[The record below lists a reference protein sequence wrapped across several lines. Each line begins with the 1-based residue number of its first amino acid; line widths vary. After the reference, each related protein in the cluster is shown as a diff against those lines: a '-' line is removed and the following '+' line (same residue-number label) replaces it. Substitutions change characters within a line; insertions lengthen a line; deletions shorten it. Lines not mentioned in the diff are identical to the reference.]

1 MRMPIFLLGRALPD
15 IICLRIAVI
24 ILSVGVIVQANAT
37 LLNILIHRKEKIKE
51 NTFCITHQLS
61 IMKKREIFGGRYRKT
76 GNSIATV
83 FSYKIYSDGIISYDN
98 NQSGTYLLESSDI
111 RFPLAWE
118 MYYAALGQVPGSMKY
133 RTVEGI
139 SKELQLHYKCFKWHI
154 PFIYDNAEFAEM
166 GSVNKKARRAMM
178 VIVGFLRLSLGFVD
192 IWREL
197 FGT

>member
-1 MRMPIFLLGRALPD
+1 MFAYCGNNPICRSDCSGERYVVEYIYTSEGENKGKYFLYYTS
-15 IICLRIAVI
+15 IIY
-24 ILSVGVIVQANAT
+24 
-37 LLNILIHRKEKIKE
+37 HEEKR
-51 NTFCITHQLS
+51 NFW
-61 IMKKREIFGGRYRKT
+61 GRYRKT

-83 FSYKIYSDGIISYDN
+83 FSYKIYSDGIIFYDN

-166 GSVNKKARRAMM
+166 GSVNKKGETGHDGNSWIFE
-178 VIVGFLRLSLGFVD
+178 VISWFC
-192 IWREL
+192 
-197 FGT
+197 